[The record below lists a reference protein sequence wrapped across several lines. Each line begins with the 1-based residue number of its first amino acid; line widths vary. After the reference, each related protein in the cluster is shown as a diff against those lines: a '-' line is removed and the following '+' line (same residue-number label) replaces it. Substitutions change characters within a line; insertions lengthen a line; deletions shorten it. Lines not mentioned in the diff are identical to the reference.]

1 MKIKTNKNEYCLNI
15 FYFFQFVLKVERQF
29 HTTILIQFESHL
41 LLPPLNFYN
50 VFKKFNLI
58 IYFFYFFVK
67 KNLSNFFLLTEFFLV
82 LNTIFNIIQN
92 SFVFFILQ
100 RLLFCNMIENLT
112 IINNIFKKIIN
123 IFLHYL
129 LLSKWLEKFR
139 KICIKIKYFKKIFK
153 KFKNKIK

>member
-1 MKIKTNKNEYCLNI
+1 
-15 FYFFQFVLKVERQF
+15 
-29 HTTILIQFESHL
+29 
-41 LLPPLNFYN
+41 
-50 VFKKFNLI
+50 
-58 IYFFYFFVK
+58 
-67 KNLSNFFLLTEFFLV
+67 
-82 LNTIFNIIQN
+82 
-92 SFVFFILQ
+92 
-100 RLLFCNMIENLT
+100 MIENLT